1 MAPKY
6 LPVLLMASA
15 LVMPGSS
22 VEAVQASL
30 APPVASPPTLSH
42 MPVSHSAVS
51 HPMVARQVPAIRP
64 IPASATEQTFH
75 HTLAMQASHTLH
87 FPGAVA
93 KVDVDKDGIVA
104 VRAPDAHSLVV
115 TGVGPG
121 DAIVKV
127 YSADGAVVSS
137 GVISVVPAQLPAS
150 AALAQDP
157 RMRHVRAVRAGGR
170 VALVG
175 DVDSLAAHAAAKDIA
190 ARADDD
196 GPAPQVVNA
205 TDVTGQ
211 QVVAVDVQFIAVS
224 ATTLNELGFNFSK
237 LSGNIQGAV
246 VSPSATTSF
255 SQSSAGLALSTTSP
269 LAGAFNL
276 FLGSNSH
283 GLGAVMSALS
293 QTGLSQVLA
302 QPTLLVRS
310 GEEAHFLAGGE
321 IPIPVPQSTGGTTST
336 VTIQFKEFGV
346 RLTVAPTVLDHGR
359 IVLRIAPE
367 VSELDYTNG
376 VQIQGFTIPGI
387 KRRSADT
394 TVQLGNGQS
403 FVLAGLSY
411 TENTVTKDKVP
422 LLGDLP
428 VLGTFFRNQSSQK
441 ERQELIIVATP
452 RLVSPMKAETA
463 SAMTASINGEAPE
476 LTMRDMVLGANDTD
490 LKDVSFGVVRR

>member
-1 MAPKY
+1 MVSKTYSMLLLAGALT
-6 LPVLLMASA
+6 LPGAA
-15 LVMPGSS
+15 LQGKRA
-22 VEAVQASL
+22 AVQ
-30 APPVASPPTLSH
+30 
-42 MPVSHSAVS
+42 
-51 HPMVARQVPAIRP
+51 P
-64 IPASATEQTFH
+64 IPATATDQSFSQTL
-75 HTLAMQASHTLH
+75 TPEASRTLH
-87 FPGAVA
+87 FASPIARVE
-93 KVDVDKDGIVA
+93 VDKEGVVA
-104 VRAPDAHSLVV
+104 VRAPDARSVV
-115 TGVGPG
+115 LTGVGLG

-127 YSADGAVVSS
+127 YAADGGVVSS
-137 GVISVVPAQLPAS
+137 GVVSVVPTRLATAD
-150 AALAQDP
+150 ALAQDP
-157 RMRHVRAVRAGGR
+157 RMTKVVATRRGSG
-170 VALVG
+170 VALTG
-175 DVDSLAAHAAAKDIA
+175 SVDSLAAHAAAQGIA
-190 ARADDD
+190 AEAGD
-196 GPAPQVVNA
+196 GPSVNY
-205 TDVTGQ
+205 TNVTGE

-224 ATTLNELGFNFSK
+224 STTLNELGFNFSK

-246 VSPSATTSF
+246 VSPSATSSYSF
-255 SQSSAGLALSTTSP
+255 SSNGLSLATTSP

-283 GLGAVMSALS
+283 GLGGVMSALAS
-293 QTGLSQVLA
+293 TGLSQVLA

-321 IPIPVPQSTGGTTST
+321 IPIPVPQTTGGTGTSGT

-411 TENTVTKDKVP
+411 TENSVTKDKVP
-422 LLGDLP
+422 GLGDLP
-428 VLGTFFRNQSSQK
+428 ILGAFFRNQSATKQ
-441 ERQELIIVATP
+441 RQELIIVATP
-452 RLVSPMKAETA
+452 RLVSPMRAETA

-476 LTMRDMVLGANDTD
+476 LTMRDMVLGSSDTD
-490 LKDVSFGVVRR
+490 LKDITFGVVRR